1 MNRRVALDVKPLW
14 TDAKVLLLAAAL
26 AAAVLVSAEWSYRAA
41 LQTLAGLSQR
51 STVRAATE
59 TVIRRLVDAESAQR
73 GYLLTGR
80 PDYLMPYRDADAD
93 VTRSLAAIH
102 DHYAGDAQLALKFE
116 ELSKRSLEKLSEMA
130 TSIAQYDAGQTEQWQ
145 ALLLSDIGR
154 EKMVAARAA
163 ATVLRDAEERNIED
177 DRRLIN
183 DTLERGRL
191 AVHATTL
198 LALIWLIFFLRK
210 NKALREALRVHAQ
223 DLSGQRD
230 TLERAAAAR
239 SAELRELNVH
249 LQDVREVE
257 RSKLAR
263 LLHDEMGALLTA
275 AKLDITRLWRAMQQ
289 PRTSAADVEERLQH
303 LSRMIEEGVALKRR
317 ITTELSPHALHNLG
331 LKAALEFLA
340 AEFGRRTDVMVKVDV
355 EDLPL
360 ADSPR
365 IAIYRLIEECLANVE
380 QHAQAATA
388 SILVRQIES
397 QVLVQ
402 VRDAGRGFDPEQVP
416 EKRHGLYR
424 LRQRFE
430 ALGGRLVVVSAPGRG
445 TEVEGRLPAKAPGL
459 DASMEATPA

>member
-1 MNRRVALDVKPLW
+1 LDVKPLW
-14 TDAKVLLLAAAL
+14 TDAKVLLLSAAL
-26 AAAVLVSAEWSYRAA
+26 VAAVLISAEWSYRVARD
-41 LQTLAGLSQR
+41 TLAGSSQR
-51 STVRAATE
+51 SAARNDTE
-59 TVIRRLVDAESAQR
+59 KVIRRLVDAESAQR

-80 PDYLMPYRDADAD
+80 KTYLVPYRDADAD

-102 DHYAGDAQLALKFE
+102 DHYAGDPVLALKFE

-154 EKMVAARAA
+154 EKMVAARDAA
-163 ATVLRDAEERNIED
+163 NFLRDTEERNIEA
-177 DRRLIN
+177 DRMLLD
-183 DTLERGRL
+183 DTLQQGRL

-198 LALIWLIFFLRK
+198 LALVWLIFFLRK
-210 NKALREALRVHAQ
+210 NKALREAQRLHAL
-223 DLSGQRD
+223 DLTGQRD

-275 AKLDITRLWRAMQQ
+275 AKLDITRLRRAAALSQ
-289 PRTSAADVEERLQH
+289 TSPTDLAARLQH
-303 LSRMIEEGVALKRR
+303 LGRMIDEGVTLKRR
-317 ITTELSPHALHNLG
+317 IIEELSPSALHNLG

-340 AEFGRRTDVMVKVDV
+340 AEFGRRTGVKVALDI

-365 IAIYRLIEECLANVE
+365 IAIYRLIEDCLANVE
-380 QHAQAATA
+380 QHAQAETA
-388 SILVRQIES
+388 SIVVRQIES

-402 VRDAGRGFDPEQVP
+402 VSDAGRGFDPDQVP

-430 ALGGRLVVVSAPGRG
+430 ALGGRLVVNSAPGRG
-445 TEVEGRLPAKAPGL
+445 TEVEGRLPARSPGL
-459 DASMEATPA
+459 DALVEATPA